1 MFDFTIDRSKAVE
14 LAKNLGLKV
23 SFGAS
28 SPGIRINNGE
38 DSMFFSI
45 KEFFPELN
53 SPKNTHFCEI
63 TTDRMRV
70 GKA

>member
-14 LAKNLGLKV
+14 LANNLGLKV

-53 SPKNTHFCEI
+53 SLEEI
-63 TTDRMRV
+63 ELPLTNRFPILQRI
-70 GKA
+70 